1 MVAKA
6 SYADKRTV
14 HKGVENLPWMRDV
27 PKSVGVVKEY
37 ISDPGSDYYA
47 YLRPKKVAIDI
58 LFCER
63 IVVFLAEPSGKHIN
77 AKQSTDIHEAVPV
90 DREAENLE
98 RYRIKSRVDMLPT
111 LQRKILW

>member
-1 MVAKA
+1 M
-6 SYADKRTV
+6 S
-14 HKGVENLPWMRDV
+14 
-27 PKSVGVVKEY
+27 VVKQY
-37 ISDPGSDYYA
+37 ISESRPKYHPH
-47 YLRPKKVAIDI
+47 LRPKKVAIDI